1 MAGDRIGNPFAL
13 WRHCGSK
20 RIEVEAVEVPLCQNA
35 KLELTM
41 RTTFIAALDIF
52 LKIKHSAMVDIHNP
66 AWTCAFGQ
74 AEPMCRPA

>member
-20 RIEVEAVEVPLCQNA
+20 RIEVEAVEVPLCHNA

-41 RTTFIAALDIF
+41 RTTFIAALNMIPQ
-52 LKIKHSAMVDIHNP
+52 N
-66 AWTCAFGQ
+66 
-74 AEPMCRPA
+74 